1 MELSLPVVVAY
12 LLHTFL
18 VPQFPF
24 NSSGIILIV
33 QGNGEYKAD
42 WLSFQEL
49 HVLLDFLG
57 LFFDFI
63 FGHCSDDSHLGL
75 WKVDGNFLHVFS
87 FCQSFFHLS
96 GAVCAVNGDREGVSV
111 VFLLFWKDNFILSLL
126 CFLLYFIQRQGRDDL
141 QSSFLIV
148 EICICCGRK
157 G

>member
-1 MELSLPVVVAY
+1 MEFSLPVVVAY

-75 WKVDGNFLHVFS
+75 WKVYGHLLHVFS

-111 VFLLFWKDNFILSLL
+111 VFLLFWKDNFIF
-126 CFLLYFIQRQGRDDL
+126 CFFCFFLYFIQ
-141 QSSFLIV
+141 S
-148 EICICCGRK
+148 K